1 MNNEKMDYTKNLNFL
16 KFILNERAKGIE
28 NLNAKIADLERIKNI
43 LIKDMAEIEADMK
56 EIENK

>member
-1 MNNEKMDYTKNLNFL
+1 MDYTKDLKFL
-16 KFILNERAKGIE
+16 KFTLNERKKGIE

-43 LIKDMAEIEADMK
+43 LIKDMAEIAADIK